1 MSGDRD
7 SGGARPSSGYQSG
20 LFTFTD
26 SQFVLLRDLIL
37 ERTGMMFDDAKRGL
51 LADKLSELVAA
62 NGLTSFLDYYYL
74 LRYDD
79 DADAHWGKLLDRL
92 SVPET
97 FFWRQAEQIRA
108 LSEVVAP
115 AHFAINPGKRFR
127 IWCAACC
134 TGEEPLSLAIA
145 LDQVGLLD
153 SGLIDIRATDA
164 SSAMVARA
172 KTARYGER
180 SFRQLPADLREKY
193 FEPDG
198 LVWRPI
204 ERIRNAVRYDIVNLV
219 KPDEVAPYAKAD
231 VIFCRN
237 VFIYFSDAV
246 IKRVV
251 QSFVEHMAPDGCVFL
266 GAAESLTRLGVEL
279 DLAEVGGAFAYIRPG
294 NRPYFQGVPTK
305 LNIRTAPATRR
316 LQDGSWQG

>member
-1 MSGDRD
+1 MSSER
-7 SGGARPSSGYQSG
+7 SGGGPQSSGYQSG
-20 LFTFTD
+20 LFVFTD

-37 ERTGMMFDDAKRGL
+37 ERTGMLFDDAKRGL
-51 LADKLSELVAA
+51 LSDKLSELVAA
-62 NGLTSFLDYYYL
+62 NAMTSFLDYYYL

-79 DADAHWGKLLDRL
+79 AADAHWGALLDRL

-97 FFWRQAEQIRA
+97 YFWRQAEQILA
-108 LSEVVAP
+108 LSEVIAP
-115 AHFAINPGKRFR
+115 SHAAINPGKRLR

-145 LDQVGLLD
+145 LAEAGLLGT
-153 SGLIDIRATDA
+153 GLIDIYATDA

-172 KTARYGER
+172 RSGRYGER
-180 SFRQLPADLREKY
+180 SFRQIPANLREKY

-198 LVWRPI
+198 ALWRPI
-204 ERIRNAVRYDIVNLV
+204 KQVREAVHYDVVNLV
-219 KPDEVAPYAKAD
+219 RKEQVAPYARAD

-251 QSFVEHMAPDGCVFL
+251 QSFIEQMAPDGCLFL

-279 DLAEVGGAFAYIRPG
+279 DLAEVGGAFAYVRPG
-294 NRPYFQGVPTK
+294 NRPYFERPPSNVP
-305 LNIRTAPATRR
+305 IAPAARR
-316 LQDGSWQG
+316 LQDGSWPG